1 MAADQRESMSTAP
14 TPSPPAR
21 PCCPSFGRCPWRT
34 KAHQCTQTITWTVLD
49 TGIQTTTLIRT
60 RCPDPRWCE
69 WSVFFGGGGSAGLLS
84 PLWTDLDFSACVFIV
99 FCVLGILFFLTRLL
113 TMSLQQFSSLN
124 MWIQT
129 VDSGTLKINVC
140 AWVYLFLAWEFPL
153 KCPTNSL
160 RILQINDCWISV
172 IVVTFVLST
181 CQTQSKQVTVG
192 IYQSNFEG
200 AAGCSAELSC
210 ETHEQRLVKAS
221 LCCGYNT
228 GSQL

>member
-1 MAADQRESMSTAP
+1 MKHGSGSEGEYVHSANTISPCSPVLPQLWEVSVANKGAP
-14 TPSPPAR
+14 MYPNNYMN
-21 PCCPSFGRCPWRT
+21 SFGHWYPNHHP
-34 KAHQCTQTITWTVLD
+34 HQD
-49 TGIQTTTLIRT
+49 TM
-60 RCPDPRWCE
+60 PRPQMMWVEC
-69 WSVFFGGGGSAGLLS
+69 FFWWGGGSACLLS

-192 IYQSNFEG
+192 IYQFNFEG

-210 ETHEQRLVKAS
+210 ETLTNKG
-221 LCCGYNT
+221 L
-228 GSQL
+228 